1 MNTVATEPSA
11 MELLRASAIGPALDL
26 PVSSALANMGVPTL
40 PQLPALPALPD
51 LPALPLI
58 DMSALVQPL
67 TDLAAGFGT
76 GQIGTGTAFDP
87 TEALSNAGTIL
98 QTALEVGV
106 SALQT
111 LMQEWEGEGADA
123 ASSKAQAVQQNSTE
137 VAAQSAEQKSVVTQ
151 AAASVAKG
159 LAQLTAI
166 TARFIAT
173 ATAAA
178 PLAATPGGQVALLGL
193 AAEAGAEALA
203 VVAQTRAEMT
213 AHTASMN
220 AAGTKVDVTS
230 APSGMDSSN
239 MLSQLSSLIT
249 PLLSLATTASEQLT
263 SALTGE
269 TTTDTNNVEDVALE
283 QDANIGASAGGLG
296 GGAGGGVGGIGA
308 VSAVAPALGAWS
320 GGRGSTGG
328 ATTTGAATEATASAS
343 SGGRGAVT
351 GGPGM
356 LPLGQG
362 MANAARAGDASSGL
376 DVRTNLV
383 TGEHGDEVIGDIAD
397 TAQPVVG
404 AAAQRAPRSGQV
416 DLSV

>member
-26 PVSSALANMGVPTL
+26 PVSSALANMGVPAL

-87 TEALSNAGTIL
+87 TEALSNAGTIV
-98 QTALEVGV
+98 QAALEVGV

-123 ASSKAQAVQQNSTE
+123 ASSKAQAVQQDSTE

-178 PLAATPGGQVALLGL
+178 PLVATPGGQAALLGL

-203 VVAQTRAEMT
+203 VVAQTRAELT

-230 APSGMDSSN
+230 APSGMDSSDL
-239 MLSQLSSLIT
+239 LSQLSSLIT
-249 PLLSLATTASEQLT
+249 PLFSLATTVSEQLT

-269 TTTDTNNVEDVALE
+269 TTTDTTTVEEPVLE
-283 QDANIGASAGGLG
+283 QDSSVSAGAG
-296 GGAGGGVGGIGA
+296 GMGAGGGAVGGIGGLG
-308 VSAVAPALGAWS
+308 AVAPALGAWN
-320 GGRGSTGG
+320 GGRSSTSGT
-328 ATTTGAATEATASAS
+328 TTTGAATEAATASAS

-351 GGPGM
+351 SGPGM
-356 LPLGQG
+356 MPLAG

-376 DVRTNLV
+376 DLRTNLV

-404 AAAQRAPRSGQV
+404 AAAQRAPRSTQV

>member
-1 MNTVATEPSA
+1 MNTIATEPSA
-11 MELLRASAIGPALDL
+11 IELLRASAIGPALDL
-26 PVSSALANMGVPTL
+26 PVSSALANMGVPAL

-123 ASSKAQAVQQNSTE
+123 ASSKAQAVQQDSTE

-178 PLAATPGGQVALLGL
+178 PLVATPGGQAALLGL

-230 APSGMDSSN
+230 APSGMDSSD

-269 TTTDTNNVEDVALE
+269 TTTDTNTVEDVALE
-283 QDANIGASAGGLG
+283 HDANIGASAGGVG
-296 GGAGGGVGGIGA
+296 GGGGGIGGIGA